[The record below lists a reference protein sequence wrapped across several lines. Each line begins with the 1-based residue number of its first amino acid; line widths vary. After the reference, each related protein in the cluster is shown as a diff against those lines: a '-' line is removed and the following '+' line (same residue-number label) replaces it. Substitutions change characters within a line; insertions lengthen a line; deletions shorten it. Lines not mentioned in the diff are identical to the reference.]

1 MTKPIKSHIPEELIE
16 EILINL
22 AVEPLLRFKCVSKS
36 WRRLISDKSFAKAHL
51 QKSSDFID
59 RHNLMYKFYHRN
71 RWSLRSCSLKYLLD
85 GQQYDAVPA
94 WDHGPIG
101 DHPKSIEI
109 LGSCN
114 GLILV
119 SDRKRSLLLWNP
131 KTRVFHPYLTPN
143 HNFQTLHYTGSGT
156 MIRPTTTRSS
166 AFYTFK
172 IPTGQI
178 STV

>member
-119 SDRKRSLLLWNP
+119 SDRKSGLLLWNP
-131 KTRVFHPYLTPN
+131 KTRVFQY
-143 HNFQTLHYTGSGT
+143 
-156 MIRPTTTRSS
+156 
-166 AFYTFK
+166 
-172 IPTGQI
+172 IPPI
-178 STV
+178 SYPKPQFPGPSLYGFGYDDSTDDYKVVRVLYV